1 VINWAALAAIGSLFA
16 IVATVIA
23 ASYTHGKLTQRVDS
37 NEKQIGA
44 IVGDAEIKFNKV
56 FARFEHHDERI
67 GEHDVKIGKI
77 EEWKSGFS
85 TGVKVTGNQS
95 Q

>member
-1 VINWAALAAIGSLFA
+1 MNWAAFAAITSGLG
-16 IVATVIA
+16 IVASLLTA
-23 ASYTHGKLTQRVDS
+23 AFVYGKLTQRQNDQSGRIDKVEGVQ
-37 NEKQIGA
+37 EKH
-44 IVGDAEIKFNKV
+44 AE
-56 FARFEHHDERI
+56 RFDVHSERI

-95 Q
+95 S